1 MRRFVFLIVAGII
14 LLLPHTLSAQQGA
27 TWVVSWVASAHGPYP
42 VGNPSAQPDQRFAFP
57 SAQTGANDQTFRLI
71 VRPDIWG
78 RQARL
83 RLSNVFGTKAVTF
96 DDVFVG
102 LQMAGP
108 ALVKGTNQP
117 VTFGGKAS
125 VTVAPG
131 SAVWSDGV
139 QLGFARD
146 PAELAGRKLAVSF
159 HVAGESGPM
168 TWHAKALTTSYLTAP
183 GAGSKGKAD
192 DEAAFPYS
200 TASWF
205 FLDAVEMMAP
215 ANSFAIVAFGD
226 SITDG
231 TASTMNGDDRWP
243 DVLSRRL
250 HVVHGN
256 RIAVVNAGIGGNQI
270 AGPAEYGAQKPFPGG
285 PSAMQRVER
294 DVLEL
299 SGVTAMI
306 WLEGINDFSRNGN
319 ASVERAQNGMREVV
333 ARIRAQRPQ
342 MRVIGATVVS
352 ALGASNAAH
361 GFPEQDD
368 KRKAL
373 NEFHPHVGSVRR
385 RDRLRQGN
393 ARSAH
398 RRPQGGVRARKYD
411 RRAGRQASPEPRR
424 LPRDGNGDRPR
435 PVHAQSAGP
444 QIGATLCT
452 RWRSGRAYRSLTR
465 TIGSANHGAF
475 PRPS

>member
-1 MRRFVFLIVAGII
+1 MRRFAFLIAAGII
-14 LLLPHTLSAQQGA
+14 LLLPHTLAAQQGE

-78 RQARL
+78 RQTRL

-102 LQMAGP
+102 LQMGGP

-139 QLGFARD
+139 QLGFVRD
-146 PAELAGRKLAVSF
+146 PAELAGRKLAISF

-168 TWHAKALTTSYLTAP
+168 TWHAKALITSYVTAP
-183 GAGSKGKAD
+183 GAGSKGKSE

-231 TASTMNGDDRWP
+231 TATTVGRTCCHGGCMPCTAIASRWSMPASAAIRSQDRRNTARRNR
-243 DVLSRRL
+243 SRADR
-250 HVVHGN
+250 
-256 RIAVVNAGIGGNQI
+256 R
-270 AGPAEYGAQKPFPGG
+270 
-285 PSAMQRVER
+285 RC
-294 DVLEL
+294 
-299 SGVTAMI
+299 
-306 WLEGINDFSRNGN
+306 N
-319 ASVERAQNGMREVV
+319 ASS
-333 ARIRAQRPQ
+333 
-342 MRVIGATVVS
+342 ATCS
-352 ALGASNAAH
+352 S
-361 GFPEQDD
+361 
-368 KRKAL
+368 
-373 NEFHPHVGSVRR
+373 
-385 RDRLRQGN
+385 
-393 ARSAH
+393 
-398 RRPQGGVRARKYD
+398 
-411 RRAGRQASPEPRR
+411 SP
-424 LPRDGNGDRPR
+424 
-435 PVHAQSAGP
+435 A
-444 QIGATLCT
+444 
-452 RWRSGRAYRSLTR
+452 
-465 TIGSANHGAF
+465 
-475 PRPS
+475 

>member
-1 MRRFVFLIVAGII
+1 MG
-14 LLLPHTLSAQQGA
+14 
-27 TWVVSWVASAHGPYP
+27 
-42 VGNPSAQPDQRFAFP
+42 
-57 SAQTGANDQTFRLI
+57 
-71 VRPDIWG
+71 
-78 RQARL
+78 
-83 RLSNVFGTKAVTF
+83 
-96 DDVFVG
+96 
-102 LQMAGP
+102 GP

-139 QLGFARD
+139 QLGFVRD
-146 PAELAGRKLAVSF
+146 PAELAGRKLAISF

-168 TWHAKALTTSYLTAP
+168 TWHAKALTTSYVTAP
-183 GAGSKGKAD
+183 GAGSKGKSE

-250 HVVHGN
+250 HAVHGN
-256 RIAVVNAGIGGNQI
+256 RIAVVNAGIGGNQTPRP
-270 AGPAEYGAQKPFPGG
+270 AGYSPQKPFPGG
-285 PSAMQRVER
+285 PSAMQRIQR

-299 SGVTAMI
+299 SGGTAMI

-319 ASVERAQNGMREVV
+319 ASVETAQNGMKEVV
-333 ARIRAQRPQ
+333 GRIRARQSQ

-352 ALGASNAAH
+352 ALASSNAAH
-361 GFPEQDD
+361 GSSEQDD
-368 KRKAL
+368 KRKPL
-373 NEFHPHVGSVRR
+373 NEF
-385 RDRLRQGN
+385 LR
-393 ARSAH
+393 
-398 RRPQGGVRARKYD
+398 P
-411 RRAGRQASPEPRR
+411 
-424 LPRDGNGDRPR
+424 
-435 PVHAQSAGP
+435 
-444 QIGATLCT
+444 
-452 RWRSGRAYRSLTR
+452 SGL
-465 TIGSANHGAF
+465 F
-475 PRPS
+475 PRVIDLPQATPHPPTARPKPAIRP